1 MGNGFEINGT
11 SGMLDRLALS
21 GGQPDGQELL
31 IVQDICTQLGI
42 TLEREMLVA
51 DREKIRLAMEREQ
64 QRGTLLRSVA
74 HDLRSPLTA
83 ISGAGNLLAD
93 IRCSPMPSAESLP
106 LISVRKLCG

>member
-1 MGNGFEINGT
+1 
-11 SGMLDRLALS
+11 
-21 GGQPDGQELL
+21 
-31 IVQDICTQLGI
+31 
-42 TLEREMLVA
+42 
-51 DREKIRLAMEREQ
+51 MEREQ